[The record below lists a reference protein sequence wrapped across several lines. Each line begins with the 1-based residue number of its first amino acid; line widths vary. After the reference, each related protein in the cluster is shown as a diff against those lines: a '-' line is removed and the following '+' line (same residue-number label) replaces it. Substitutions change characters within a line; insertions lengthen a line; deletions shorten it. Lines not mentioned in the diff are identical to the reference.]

1 MKKTIRLIV
10 FMILF
15 SVIVIPNFA
24 KERYKNKNIIVRKTA
39 KKVVLKKNSK
49 GKIIYFLPKGRYK
62 VTLSPSDTEYIDS
75 YIVGESEEF
84 NPEINGNSFEYEM
97 DTKKSIE
104 AFYQEYK
111 VNKSTKI
118 KIQIEKLE

>member
-10 FMILF
+10 FIILF
-15 SVIVIPNFA
+15 SIIVIPNFA
-24 KERYKNKNIIVRKTA
+24 KERYKSKNIIVRKTA

-49 GKIIYFLPKGRYK
+49 GKIIYFLQKGRYK
-62 VTLSPSDTEYIDS
+62 VIVSPNDTDYIDS

-84 NPEINGNSFEYEM
+84 NPEMNDNSFEYEI

-104 AFYQEYK
+104 SFYQEYK
-111 VNKSTKI
+111 VNKRTKI
-118 KIQIEKLE
+118 QIQIEKIE